1 MEEFLRTTYSKFRFA
16 PYKETYD
23 ANAITLPDT
32 SSRMNNNLV
41 TSSNFYTQT
50 LSTFH
55 RTKYDSN
62 WRSMKRKQK
71 QRIKSLDI
79 DDIDEAQKLRTY
91 YKTTIED
98 IDEYRYQ
105 KAHKKT
111 FSEEEKEL
119 KKKMLSKFQIKT
131 KLKPMNIK
139 QLPKIDDNSISIKIS
154 QPYFKTLKKANKV
167 LNVNKQ
173 IAYKINELTSCV
185 QIDKYSNDIVSL
197 ESHKYFL
204 NKMPKVKIKKVDIA
218 HHMKIDVQDIK
229 KKEKTKSNRMSLGS
243 YLKGGNPSRN
253 MLINPNRHS
262 LDKIKITIAVSSLV
276 KAFKPTSRSM
286 FTINIINNNIYLFGG
301 LNANSNNDIWKFSII
316 DHSWFKIP
324 SKEPPVPR
332 YNHTSVTMGEEI
344 VIYGG
349 VSPFNYFKAPEE
361 IVLFNTATETF
372 SYPRIIGKTKPGC
385 RKGHIALAVSQSM
398 LVQGGFDTDKQTFVS
413 SAYIYHLTKSAWT
426 EFESFGEPLPSLMY
440 HSAVVA
446 NDYAY
451 CTLQPYSIYRL
462 PADLPTNREKKKYEG
477 IYIFGGIN
485 EKKKYCNDVYH
496 IKICR
501 KPCKVIKAKIDGL
514 PPCARIN
521 CKMIYMMEYNMIV
534 IHGGMAE
541 NQKILNDMM
550 ILNLE
555 KMNWIRPLMEED
567 ELDTE
572 MMLMSERTEHE
583 MFSNM
588 GKIFILGGRNSE
600 NYLKMDFEIA
610 TFQINQI
617 EESY

>member
-55 RTKYDSN
+55 RTKYN
-62 WRSMKRKQK
+62 WTSMKRKQK

-229 KKEKTKSNRMSLGS
+229 KKETKINLIGS
-243 YLKGGNPSRN
+243 
-253 MLINPNRHS
+253 
-262 LDKIKITIAVSSLV
+262 
-276 KAFKPTSRSM
+276 
-286 FTINIINNNIYLFGG
+286 
-301 LNANSNNDIWKFSII
+301 
-316 DHSWFKIP
+316 
-324 SKEPPVPR
+324 
-332 YNHTSVTMGEEI
+332 
-344 VIYGG
+344 
-349 VSPFNYFKAPEE
+349 
-361 IVLFNTATETF
+361 
-372 SYPRIIGKTKPGC
+372 
-385 RKGHIALAVSQSM
+385 
-398 LVQGGFDTDKQTFVS
+398 
-413 SAYIYHLTKSAWT
+413 
-426 EFESFGEPLPSLMY
+426 
-440 HSAVVA
+440 
-446 NDYAY
+446 
-451 CTLQPYSIYRL
+451 
-462 PADLPTNREKKKYEG
+462 
-477 IYIFGGIN
+477 
-485 EKKKYCNDVYH
+485 
-496 IKICR
+496 
-501 KPCKVIKAKIDGL
+501 
-514 PPCARIN
+514 
-521 CKMIYMMEYNMIV
+521 
-534 IHGGMAE
+534 
-541 NQKILNDMM
+541 
-550 ILNLE
+550 
-555 KMNWIRPLMEED
+555 
-567 ELDTE
+567 
-572 MMLMSERTEHE
+572 
-583 MFSNM
+583 
-588 GKIFILGGRNSE
+588 
-600 NYLKMDFEIA
+600 
-610 TFQINQI
+610 
-617 EESY
+617 